1 MYAASD
7 TCQLFVLPVT
17 HLPPISQT
25 SVAVCQLVTSSS
37 VHLCNTLTHIYIS
50 GTHIYIS
57 GTHNIYISG
66 SCIIFDYTG
75 LNYLQI
81 RTNMDQIQ
89 IGLSDHP
96 VGTIL

>member
-50 GTHIYIS
+50 GTH
-57 GTHNIYISG
+57 NIYISG